1 MTHIDRVRALLTELG
16 QALDQLEAEKAPVR
30 AKPPRKVK
38 RRGNVQLAIAEARRA
53 ARKGT

>member
-16 QALDQLEAEKAPVR
+16 QALDQLEAEKAPR
-30 AKPPRKVK
+30 AKPPRKAK